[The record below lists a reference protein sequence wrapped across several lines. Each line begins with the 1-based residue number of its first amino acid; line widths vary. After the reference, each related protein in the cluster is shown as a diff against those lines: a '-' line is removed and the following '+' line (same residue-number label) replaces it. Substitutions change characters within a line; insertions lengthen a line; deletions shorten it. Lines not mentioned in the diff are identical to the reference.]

1 MNNQQSKS
9 FLTFFYGS
17 VFRTMAFAMLLAS
30 LLFVIFSLVIYYQ
43 EKQRHI
49 EQSALLMATSAAT
62 VGGAD
67 LIDRQVTMLLDA
79 EPSVQSILF
88 YSTNRALDN
97 SEQTDSHTTI
107 DDWKNALLARTVN
120 FDYPV
125 TSFSVDNDDVMST
138 EMFKPLIDYDVDK
151 AVLQSSIANTNNSNV
166 VGYINLTLDMNAL
179 RLEWLKSTLWLWA
192 LLLLMSIIYVLSIRS
207 QLKNYVRDMQTLSK
221 LCQTLSHH
229 STLEKLPVFALQSN
243 IQELTNIKIALTSL
257 FDHLQAAR
265 YDHEALIDI
274 EQQLRNKELTLDIQ
288 RYNFQSMITHELKT
302 SLNAVIGGLQLLDN
316 QKLNIEQQDTIAMV
330 TKGAQQLASTL
341 QQIMQLNQLKKGQV
355 SVTVS
360 EFNPLQL
367 MAELIAEF
375 DPIAKKKGL
384 ILTSSIH
391 HIDYSLVGD
400 TAKIKQILSILLGN
414 AIKFTA
420 SGQVGIQSQ
429 LTHFSRSNRWQ
440 VVIQDAGIGIETNH
454 IDDIFDPFFQVDA
467 SQTRQYEGTGLGLP
481 VVKQVAQ
488 LIGATIKVHSTVGV
502 GSAFTVTMPMP
513 NHQKTLQKSGFS
525 SVTIIYYYY
534 QKKGHL
540 VDELADLGVTVICER
555 YERSIFDHLNAHRID
570 ALMFAEDLSPAIVES
585 LTRQIRQA
593 ETDHRVLLVYW
604 YSEQQADYLDSFE
617 HGLKSVGIDYCHN
630 VNVSDDTLEILLD
643 RWLSLP

>member
-192 LLLLMSIIYVLSIRS
+192 LLLLMSSIYVLSIRS

-488 LIGATIKVHSTVGV
+488 LIGATIEVHSTVGV

-513 NHQKTLQKSGFS
+513 NHQKPLQKSGFS

-555 YERSIFDHLNAHRID
+555 YEKPMFDHLNAHRID

-630 VNVSDDTLEILLD
+630 VNISHDTLEILLD
-643 RWLSLP
+643 LWLSLP

>member
-30 LLFVIFSLVIYYQ
+30 LLFIIFSLVIYYQ

-555 YERSIFDHLNAHRID
+555 YEKSMFDHLNAHRID
-570 ALMFAEDLSPAIVES
+570 ALMFAEDLSPVIVES
-585 LTRQIRQA
+585 LTRKIRQA

-630 VNVSDDTLEILLD
+630 VNISHDTLENLLD

>member
-570 ALMFAEDLSPAIVES
+570 ALMFAEDLSPVIVES
-585 LTRQIRQA
+585 LTRKIRQA

-617 HGLKSVGIDYCHN
+617 HGLKSVGIDYCHK
-630 VNVSDDTLEILLD
+630 VNISHDTLENLLD

>member
-192 LLLLMSIIYVLSIRS
+192 LLLLMSSIYVLSIRS

-257 FDHLQAAR
+257 FDHLQATR

-288 RYNFQSMITHELKT
+288 RYNFQSMITHELKS

-555 YERSIFDHLNAHRID
+555 YEKSMFDHLNAHRID
-570 ALMFAEDLSPAIVES
+570 ALMFAEDLSPVIVES
-585 LTRQIRQA
+585 LTRKIRQA

-604 YSEQQADYLDSFE
+604 YSDQQADYLDSFE

-630 VNVSDDTLEILLD
+630 VNISHDTLENLLD